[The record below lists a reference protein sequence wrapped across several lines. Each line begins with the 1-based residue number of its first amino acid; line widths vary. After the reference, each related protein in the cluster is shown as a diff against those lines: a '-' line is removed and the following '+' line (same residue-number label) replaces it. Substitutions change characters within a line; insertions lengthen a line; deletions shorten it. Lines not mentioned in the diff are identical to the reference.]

1 MSLKSQVIA
10 PQTFWTEGRII
21 IVGASLAGLK
31 AAETLRSEGFKGK
44 IIVIG
49 DEPHEPY
56 DRPPLSKQVALS
68 WVQAEH
74 TMLPRRAID
83 VEWRLGVAATGLD
96 LAKKTVQL
104 ADGQTVEFDRLLIA
118 TGTRSRPWF
127 NKEEAALEGVLV
139 LRTQS
144 DARKLQERLAAKPK
158 RVFIAGS
165 GFTGSELAS
174 VCCEL
179 GLPVTVADRGRAP
192 LDSALGG
199 AISAIAA
206 EIQRSHGVDLR
217 CGVTVESL
225 EGQGQFRRAH
235 LSDGTVVE
243 ADVAVVALGAIQNVE
258 WLHDSGL
265 AVGQWGVACDAGC
278 RAFDLYS
285 TITDDIFVAGDVARF
300 PHPLFDYEFIALEHW
315 GNAVRQAEIADH
327 NMLSSQAERRP
338 HLAVPAFWSSQF
350 DISIKSV
357 GIPSFGDEMVV
368 TQGSLAERRFVAA
381 YGRKGRLVAA
391 VTFDQ
396 SKWLEHYEHLI
407 ETGSSFPPVIGDG
420 IYQETI
426 VSSGSERIISPTF
439 PGFSLTAEQVLN
451 PQE

>member
-1 MSLKSQVIA
+1 M
-10 PQTFWTEGRII
+10 
-21 IVGASLAGLK
+21 
-31 AAETLRSEGFKGK
+31 
-44 IIVIG
+44 
-49 DEPHEPY
+49 
-56 DRPPLSKQVALS
+56 
-68 WVQAEH
+68 
-74 TMLPRRAID
+74 
-83 VEWRLGVAATGLD
+83 
-96 LAKKTVQL
+96 
-104 ADGQTVEFDRLLIA
+104 
-118 TGTRSRPWF
+118 
-127 NKEEAALEGVLV
+127 
-139 LRTQS
+139 
-144 DARKLQERLAAKPK
+144 
-158 RVFIAGS
+158 
-165 GFTGSELAS
+165 
-174 VCCEL
+174 
-179 GLPVTVADRGRAP
+179 ADRGRAP

-225 EGQGQFRRAH
+225 EGDELGRFRRAH

-243 ADVAVVALGAIQNVE
+243 ADVAVVALGAIRNVE
-258 WLHDSGL
+258 WLDDSGL

-278 RAFDLYS
+278 RAFDLYG
-285 TITDDIFVAGDVARF
+285 IVTDDVFVAGDVARF

-315 GNAVRQAEIADH
+315 GNAVRQAEIAAH
-327 NMLSSQAERRP
+327 NILSSQAERRP

-407 ETGSSFPPVIGDG
+407 EAGASFPPAIGDG
-420 IYQETI
+420 TASSEVKPVPADFPKQIEGSTPYI
-426 VSSGSERIISPTF
+426 VLTGHAPNNQQPRMVVSTAKSSPAAKSS
-439 PGFSLTAEQVLN
+439 
-451 PQE
+451 